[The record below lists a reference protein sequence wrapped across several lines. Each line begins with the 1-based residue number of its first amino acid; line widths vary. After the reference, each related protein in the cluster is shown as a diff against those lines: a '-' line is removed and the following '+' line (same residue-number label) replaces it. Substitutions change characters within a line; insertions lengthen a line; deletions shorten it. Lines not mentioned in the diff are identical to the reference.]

1 MRRSCF
7 RNTFASHIF
16 NIIGNKLSLY
26 LRIFVNIRL
35 EFFFRLVK
43 HDLANNLIEINK
55 ILPCK
60 GIGILHLA
68 VGIDPIEKSKECTE
82 ILLKHGG
89 DPNLW

>member
-1 MRRSCF
+1 MAI
-7 RNTFASHIF
+7 N
-16 NIIGNKLSLY
+16 Y
-26 LRIFVNIRL
+26 LFTYGFLLISDWI
-35 EFFFRLVK
+35 FFFRLVIQ
-43 HDLANNLIEINK
+43 HIANDPIEINN

-68 VGIDPIEKSKECTE
+68 VGIDPIEKSKKCTE